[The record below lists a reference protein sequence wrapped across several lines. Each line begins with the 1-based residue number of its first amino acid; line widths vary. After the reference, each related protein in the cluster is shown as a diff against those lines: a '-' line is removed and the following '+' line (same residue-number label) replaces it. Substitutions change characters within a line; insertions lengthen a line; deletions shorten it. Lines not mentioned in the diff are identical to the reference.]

1 MNELI
6 DHILIMDDEPH
17 LLDWLVEYLESKTY
31 NVELVTNVQDAIAKL
46 EINRYR
52 MVILD
57 LNIPASS
64 EYLQKIKDKGDAYTE
79 YRGLY
84 VAEFARTK
92 GHRGRQT
99 VVYSVHDSH
108 SISFVCERVGIT
120 YLIKGRPRQFK
131 KELDDILSYEPSR
144 ERNNAKQ
151 LTK

>member
-1 MNELI
+1 MDELL
-6 DHILIMDDEPH
+6 DHILVMDDEPH

-31 NVELVTNVQDAIAKL
+31 HVELVTNVQDAIAKL
-46 EINRYR
+46 AINRYR

-64 EYLQKIKDKGDAYTE
+64 EYLQKIKDKGDTYSE

-99 VVYSVHDSH
+99 VVYSVHDSY
-108 SISFVCERVGIT
+108 SVSLACEKVGIT
-120 YLIKGRPRQFK
+120 YLVKGRPRQFK
-131 KELDDILSYEPSR
+131 KELDDILSYDPSQEHNR
-144 ERNNAKQ
+144 RSN
-151 LTK
+151 